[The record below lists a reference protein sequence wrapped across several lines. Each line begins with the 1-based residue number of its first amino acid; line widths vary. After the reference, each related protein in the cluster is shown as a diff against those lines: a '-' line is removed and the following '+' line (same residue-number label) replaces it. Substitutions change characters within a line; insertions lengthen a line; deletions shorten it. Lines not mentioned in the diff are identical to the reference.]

1 MLIILEDATMLEF
14 DETKYFKSFAA
25 NGARQFVLKP
35 EFASC
40 NRATK
45 IVINYANK
53 MYYEEFADGHP
64 RRLKFT
70 EAI

>member
-1 MLIILEDATMLEF
+1 MLIILTDATMLEF
-14 DETKYFKSFAA
+14 DETKYFKGLAA

-40 NRATK
+40 NRPTK
-45 IVINYANK
+45 IVIDHVDK
-53 MYYEEFADGHP
+53 TYYEEFADGRP

-70 EAI
+70 EVI